1 MRYLRLPLHLCLFL
15 AAVCGT
21 QALAAPAQD
30 DFSAVARDVGPFVS
44 AIVFNAADRSF
55 SQPLSVTVGEL
66 SMRVEFAEHQPC
78 PSHGLLEWEEQA
90 TLSRSGGLCKVAT
103 LVASAPGHPDFR
115 QVIAALG
122 GGGKGTLSDLNLSFY
137 YLEQGA
143 VLPQV
148 LLSGFTGGTR
158 CCLVSAIVGA
168 GDAGQWYAVQLPE
181 QNGFGP
187 PSVVDVAHDGGRQF
201 IFPDKRF
208 DAVFASYDFSVGP
221 DVIYEYAQGKLNVIT
236 RQPRFRPYMA
246 LSVRAMPGEED
257 VPAPRSREVNGYLAG
272 YVATSAN
279 AGQLQAG
286 WRSMLARYNPQS
298 PYLLKWCTLDKS
310 AWGKGRTACP
320 APYVRTVPY
329 PQQLALFLLQ
339 TGYITHAQCVALG
352 YDPEKIQHEQDA
364 IRAAATAHWH
374 AIHPG

>member
-1 MRYLRLPLHLCLFL
+1 MRYLRLPLHLYLLL
-15 AAVCGT
+15 AVACGT
-21 QALAAPAQD
+21 QALAAPAQE
-30 DFSAVARDVGPFVS
+30 DFSAVAQDVAPFVS
-44 AIVFNAADRSF
+44 ANVFNAADRSF

-66 SMRVEFAEHQPC
+66 SVRVELAERQPC
-78 PSHGLLEWEEQA
+78 PSHGLLEGEQQA
-90 TLSRSGGLCKVAT
+90 TLLRSGGLCKVAT

-137 YLEQGA
+137 YLEQGE

-148 LLSGFTGGTR
+148 ILSGFTGGTR

-208 DAVFASYDFSVGP
+208 DAVFAAYDFSVGP

-298 PYLLKWCTLDKS
+298 PYLPKWCTLDKS
-310 AWGKGRTACP
+310 AWGKGRMACP

-364 IRAAATAHWH
+364 IRTAATAHWH
-374 AIHPG
+374 ATHN